1 MNEEKY
7 RVWLPAELRVF
18 VSELAD
24 LTGKTRERAVAD
36 AIREAVARAAKKSGN
51 SA

>member
-1 MNEEKY
+1 VTDTKY
-7 RVWLPAELRVF
+7 QVKLPAELRVF

-36 AIREAVARAAKKSGN
+36 AIREAVTREAKKRGN
-51 SA
+51 RA